1 MLMPGNQPVPEP
13 QENDRENL
21 NKNASGSG
29 SQRTWVEGHICGKLF
44 GKNYSP
50 SNLRGILKSG

>member
-1 MLMPGNQPVPEP
+1 MPGNQPVPEP